1 MKLLKQIKNR
11 NLEGID
17 EFQLSLFIHLILLL
31 ILTIYF
37 AVYKTEIKK
46 VNKISVP
53 VKLFAAT
60 DRPKAGSVA
69 EAKDISGAKPT
80 EGNSQKAIKP
90 ETAPVKKVETKTI
103 KANTASVAK
112 PAPKPAPKP
121 TAKKVTKKQAI
132 VSTPK
137 TEPKSLI
144 TNTKPK
150 PNTTIV
156 KTDIASAKTTAAVVP
171 IKVAEEAKPVIVQN
185 EPEKKPVIIKPTH
198 LSPSFDI
205 KSDYALTPSRT
216 APLTSEISDSMFSA
230 EISEMLMPDSM
241 FENEMEQVAV
251 QDFFENKTGIEENS
265 DKGSGIF
272 AIGSI
277 EAFGGNS
284 DNFSAPG
291 IVKRVEPDYPD
302 WARQKGVH
310 GNAVY
315 RVLILPSGTV
325 GDVVT
330 MSSTIDPKLA
340 INGAQSLRR
349 WIFTPVLIS
358 GEPQETWVKITV
370 QYELN

>member
-1 MKLLKQIKNR
+1 
-11 NLEGID
+11 
-17 EFQLSLFIHLILLL
+17 
-31 ILTIYF
+31 
-37 AVYKTEIKK
+37 
-46 VNKISVP
+46 
-53 VKLFAAT
+53 
-60 DRPKAGSVA
+60 
-69 EAKDISGAKPT
+69 
-80 EGNSQKAIKP
+80 
-90 ETAPVKKVETKTI
+90 
-103 KANTASVAK
+103 
-112 PAPKPAPKP
+112 
-121 TAKKVTKKQAI
+121 
-132 VSTPK
+132 
-137 TEPKSLI
+137 
-144 TNTKPK
+144 
-150 PNTTIV
+150 
-156 KTDIASAKTTAAVVP
+156 
-171 IKVAEEAKPVIVQN
+171 
-185 EPEKKPVIIKPTH
+185 
-198 LSPSFDI
+198 
-205 KSDYALTPSRT
+205 
-216 APLTSEISDSMFSA
+216 
-230 EISEMLMPDSM
+230 MPDSM

-251 QDFFENKTGIEENS
+251 QDFFENKTGIEETS